1 MNPETTKTIFIYYGV
16 VLVAALLLAIPGIIW
31 GRKKKVVIY
40 HGKVDLVLSGVTLP
54 VVVISLA
61 DLSFEDWFS
70 WTIKMAGLIL
80 FSCSAWMSYRANQNI
95 GKTIVAMATKF
106 ILVGL
111 IAFCALL
118 ALEGLIGG
126 IKAQRKR
133 DYEEAAA
140 KYITGA
146 LGAFGVYHLHKL
158 ITTFVRESPLPNN
171 YGVQV

>member
-1 MNPETTKTIFIYYGV
+1 MNPETTKTIFICYGV
-16 VLVAALLLAIPGIIW
+16 VLVTVLLLAIPGIIW
-31 GRKKKVVIY
+31 GRKGKLVVY
-40 HGKVDLVLSGVTLP
+40 RGKSDLFLSCVTLP

-70 WTIKMAGLIL
+70 WAIKIAGLIL
-80 FSCSAWMSYRANQNI
+80 FSCSVWLSYRANQNV

-106 ILVGL
+106 VLVGL

-118 ALEGLIGG
+118 ALEGLFGG

-140 KYITGA
+140 KYITGV

-158 ITTFVRESPLPNN
+158 IATFVRESPLPNN
-171 YGVQV
+171 YGVQI